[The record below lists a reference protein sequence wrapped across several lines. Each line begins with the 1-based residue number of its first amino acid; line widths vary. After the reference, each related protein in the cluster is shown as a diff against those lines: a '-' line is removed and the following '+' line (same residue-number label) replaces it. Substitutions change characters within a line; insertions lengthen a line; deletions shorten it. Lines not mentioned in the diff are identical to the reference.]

1 MGHQIT
7 AMFEW
12 MKNTDMT
19 LHVRLKDD
27 VYADDVPAEAEKLIV
42 EFNQYEAFLRSV
54 EDKIHSLRSTG
65 KNEAAKRLEQ
75 QLVLL
80 RVRKNELF
88 EVKKQKN
95 KRFSSRFFRINF
107 YNFKRNFVI
116 FKNLRI
122 SNRNTRKCD
131 KFFSKSNKIFPF

>member
-19 LHVRLKDD
+19 LHARLTDN
-27 VYADDVPAEAEKLIV
+27 VYADDVPAEVEKLIV

-65 KNEAAKRLEQ
+65 KGEAAKRLEQ

-80 RVRKNELF
+80 RV
-88 EVKKQKN
+88 
-95 KRFSSRFFRINF
+95 
-107 YNFKRNFVI
+107 
-116 FKNLRI
+116 
-122 SNRNTRKCD
+122 NRALGSA
-131 KFFSKSNKIFPF
+131 FH